1 MIFKE
6 IAMIRKLCILILAFL
21 PVVPLMAQPEKAEE
35 GKKPLPFAP
44 QKGQWQVSLVLGNG
58 SFFSQ
63 FDGMNYLLPEH
74 GATSVGLPSDGGTEH
89 QSGDPGLFLNLGT
102 LGENSILNVA
112 GVQAKY
118 FLSSRWSLTMLFSMN
133 VNLTPK
139 KDYVEGDMEVEDMPI
154 PSYKYVEG
162 RMSNS
167 WMANVGS
174 DYYFRTKNE
183 RISPYLGLTG
193 GFRMARLE
201 THLPATGEVV
211 TDPGTDEET
220 PIEVFR
226 PSHRAGQIWGAVGAL
241 VAGVDFSVAK
251 GFVLGIE
258 VQPASYQ
265 YSRIQIKP
273 AGMAPY
279 EVGHHNI
286 KAFAMPSLKLGFRF

>member
-1 MIFKE
+1 M
-6 IAMIRKLCILILAFL
+6 
-21 PVVPLMAQPEKAEE
+21 
-35 GKKPLPFAP
+35 P
-44 QKGQWQVSLVLGNG
+44 Q
-58 SFFSQ
+58 
-63 FDGMNYLLPEH
+63 H
-74 GATSVGLPSDGGTEH
+74 GPSRD
-89 QSGDPGLFLNLGT
+89 
-102 LGENSILNVA
+102 
-112 GVQAKY
+112 
-118 FLSSRWSLTMLFSMN
+118 LT
-133 VNLTPK
+133 
-139 KDYVEGDMEVEDMPI
+139 
-154 PSYKYVEG
+154 
-162 RMSNS
+162 
-167 WMANVGS
+167 
-174 DYYFRTKNE
+174 
-183 RISPYLGLTG
+183 
-193 GFRMARLE
+193 LE

-211 TDPGTDEET
+211 TDPATDEET

>member
-1 MIFKE
+1 
-6 IAMIRKLCILILAFL
+6 MIRKLCILILAFL

-139 KDYVEGDMEVEDMPI
+139 KDYGEGDMEVADMPI
-154 PSYKYVEG
+154 PAYKYG
-162 RMSNS
+162 
-167 WMANVGS
+167 
-174 DYYFRTKNE
+174 
-183 RISPYLGLTG
+183 
-193 GFRMARLE
+193 
-201 THLPATGEVV
+201 
-211 TDPGTDEET
+211 
-220 PIEVFR
+220 
-226 PSHRAGQIWGAVGAL
+226 
-241 VAGVDFSVAK
+241 
-251 GFVLGIE
+251 
-258 VQPASYQ
+258 
-265 YSRIQIKP
+265 
-273 AGMAPY
+273 
-279 EVGHHNI
+279 
-286 KAFAMPSLKLGFRF
+286 